1 MLLKKLTRLYYLS
14 FLLLSKSDYITKDT
28 KYVNISFYKEV
39 IPKVSNDLTLIIPVI
54 NLEVTTSY
62 TSTLKEGLQIHEL
75 STKPSDENSTVII
88 MGHAGIGQNVY
99 FNNLKNLKENDEIN
113 IEYSNN
119 IYNYIIENKEMIIK
133 GNSYNFEFNQ
143 DYLYLITC
151 YHHDKQIVIRAKMA
165 KN

>member
-1 MLLKKLTRLYYLS
+1 MLLKRLTRLCFLS
-14 FLLLSKSDYITKDT
+14 FFLLCKSSYITKDT
-28 KYVNISFYKEV
+28 KYVNIAFYKE
-39 IPKVSNDLTLIIPVI
+39 ITPKVSNDLTLMIPII

-62 TSTLKEGLQIHEL
+62 SSTLKEGLEIHKL
-75 STKPSDENSTVII
+75 STKPSDDNSTVII

-99 FNNLKNLKENDEIN
+99 FNNLKKLKVNDEIS

-119 IYNYIIENKEMIIK
+119 IYNYVIDNKEMINK

-143 DYLYLITC
+143 NYLYLITC